1 VQKSVDETEKAV
13 HMVNQLSLFATN
25 EDIEEVA
32 TSDLRF
38 LFAVYILF
46 NCCAMTVLQ
55 LWLLILSCFSQTVD
69 NLSSFLLLST
79 STSSALEAG
88 NN

>member
-13 HMVNQLSLFATN
+13 HMVNELSLFATN

-38 LFAVYILF
+38 LCLTAV
-46 NCCAMTVLQ
+46 
-55 LWLLILSCFSQTVD
+55 
-69 NLSSFLLLST
+69 
-79 STSSALEAG
+79 
-88 NN
+88 

>member
-13 HMVNQLSLFATN
+13 HMVNELSLFATN

-38 LFAVYILF
+38 PFATYILF
-46 NCCAMTVLQ
+46 NCCVMTV
-55 LWLLILSCFSQTVD
+55 I
-69 NLSSFLLLST
+69 
-79 STSSALEAG
+79 
-88 NN
+88 